1 MKLLQ
6 TIYIDIFNEIFKL
19 TGKINQNIREWIVRI
34 SIFLLMT
41 EYFVLTIL
49 TLRDVVDFYVIDATK
64 IGTLFLIIVCIFSVN
79 APLKHIRWNK
89 WIVYPYLAAAAY
101 MTLMSIDHFTGRCY
115 QAYALQMLFIFPA
128 LYFIWGN
135 RGDYVKYIDW
145 IAKSLVIIGTIT
157 TVCTFIF
164 APVSDATLLGTSDR
178 YMGLT
183 FNPNRLGT
191 LTIMITAACLY
202 LTSKRD
208 RWAIFYIVLSGIN
221 VGFTIMSGSRTAILV
236 VIFQIIAFLI
246 ILMRIDFVK
255 NKIKTSVFILF
266 SIAIIAVSIP
276 VTEFALNQIGNPPTS
291 VKSETVDGSIVH
303 SDSTNNTP
311 LQETSRFS
319 VKGKSLDDFS
329 SGRIE
334 IWKWY
339 LERMHIRGNDCT
351 NHEVIYGNG
360 SVVHNAHNTFLEIP
374 FRFGI
379 PAGIFYAL
387 FMMGVIIVLI
397 KAAVIKGSRRY
408 VIFIVM
414 ASLAYFIEAMLDVM
428 TLPFERGPVLLFYMS
443 LVGIFEGNIYAT
455 DNSIKKQKEDKSIY
469 DLVQRD

>member
-6 TIYIDIFNEIFKL
+6 TIYIDIFNETFKL
-19 TGKINQNIREWIVRI
+19 TGRINQNIREWIVKI
-34 SIFLLMT
+34 SIFLLMA

-49 TLRDVVDFYVIDATK
+49 TLRGIVDFYVIDATK
-64 IGTLFLIIVCIFSVN
+64 IGTFFLVLVCIFSVN
-79 APLKHIRWNK
+79 EPLKYIKWNK
-89 WIVYPYLAAAAY
+89 WIAYPYFAAATY

-115 QAYALQMLFIFPA
+115 QAYALQMLLVFPA

-135 RGDYVKYIDW
+135 RKDYTKYFDW
-145 IAKSLVIIGTIT
+145 IAKSLIIIGTVT
-157 TVCTFIF
+157 TICTFIF
-164 APVSDATLLGTSDR
+164 APVTEKTLIGNANQ
-178 YMGLT
+178 YIGLT

-191 LTIMITAACLY
+191 LTIMIIAACLY
-202 LTSKRD
+202 LISKRD
-208 RWAIFYIVLSGIN
+208 KWAIFYMVLSGIN
-221 VGFTIMSGSRTAILV
+221 TGFTIMSESRAAILV
-236 VIFQIIAFLI
+236 VIFQMVAFI
-246 ILMRIDFVK
+246 VILMRLDFVK
-255 NKIKTSVFILF
+255 AKIKTSVFILL
-266 SIAIIAVSIP
+266 SIGIVIVSVS
-276 VTEFALNQIGNPPTS
+276 VTEFTLNQIGNPPTS
-291 VKSETVDGSIVH
+291 VKSATTDNSIVY
-303 SDSTNNTP
+303 SDSINNTSQ
-311 LQETSRFS
+311 QEVSRFS
-319 VKGKSLDDFS
+319 TKGKSLDDFS

-351 NHEVIYGNG
+351 NHEVVYGNG

-387 FMMGVIIVLI
+387 FMIGVIVVLI
-397 KAAVIKGSRRY
+397 KSAIIKGSRRY

-443 LVGIFEGNIYAT
+443 LVGLFEGDIYAI
-455 DNSIKKQKEDKSIY
+455 DDSIGKNKRTIKHNY
-469 DLVQRD
+469 DLV

>member
-6 TIYIDIFNEIFKL
+6 TIYIDIFNETFKL
-19 TGKINQNIREWIVRI
+19 TGRINQNIREWIVKI
-34 SIFLLMT
+34 SIFLLMA

-49 TLRDVVDFYVIDATK
+49 TLRGIVDFYVIDATK
-64 IGTLFLIIVCIFSVN
+64 IGTFFLVIVCIFSVN
-79 APLKHIRWNK
+79 APLKHIKWNK
-89 WIVYPYLAAAAY
+89 WIVYPYFAAAVY

-115 QAYALQMLFIFPA
+115 QAYALQMLLVFPA

-135 RGDYVKYIDW
+135 RKDYTKYIDW
-145 IAKSLVIIGTIT
+145 IAKSLVIIGTVT
-157 TVCTFIF
+157 TICTFIF
-164 APVSDATLLGTSDR
+164 APISDATLLGASDR

-202 LTSKRD
+202 LISKRD
-208 RWAIFYIVLSGIN
+208 RLAIFYIVLSGVN
-221 VGFTIMSGSRTAILV
+221 TGFTIMSGSRTAILV
-236 VIFQIIAFLI
+236 VVFQLIAFAV
-246 ILMRIDFVK
+246 ILMRIDFIK
-255 NKIKTSVFILF
+255 AKIKTLVFIMF
-266 SIAIIAVSIP
+266 SIAIIVVSVP
-276 VTEFALNQIGNPPTS
+276 LTDFTLNQIGNPPTS
-291 VKSETVDGSIVH
+291 IESTTVDDSTAH
-303 SDSTNNTP
+303 SDSINNVSS
-311 LQETSRFS
+311 QKTSRFS
-319 VKGKSLDDFS
+319 AKGKSLDDFS

-334 IWKWY
+334 IWNWY
-339 LERMHIRGNDCT
+339 LDRMHMRGNDCT

-387 FMMGVIIVLI
+387 FMMGVIVVLI
-397 KAAVIKGSRRY
+397 KAALIQGPRRY
-408 VIFIVM
+408 VTFIVM

-443 LVGIFEGNIYAT
+443 LVGIFESNIYAT
-455 DNSIKKQKEDKSIY
+455 DNIIKKQKEDKNIY
-469 DLVQRD
+469 DLV